1 MTATIPLLRRDH
13 VNFSMLLNA
22 LERQIDTA
30 EEGKIQ
36 SPELVKMILLYFR
49 DYPRKVHHPK
59 EDLIYSTLIQHMP
72 NDASN
77 MFHVIQDHRELA
89 ERLEAIDHSLKDI
102 DLARPAS
109 LDLFCSHARRF
120 IEKEREHMTLEEGH
134 LYPSAVHRLT
144 SEEWAG
150 IDRFMANEKDPLFGD
165 AIAGPYEKLRESI
178 LALDEMMRPLPR

>member
-22 LERQIDTA
+22 LERQIATA

-36 SPELVKMILLYFR
+36 SLELVKMILLYFR

-59 EDLIYSTLIQHMP
+59 EDLIYSTLIAHMP
-72 NDASN
+72 KDVSN
-77 MFHVIQDHRELA
+77 VFHVIQDHRELT
-89 ERLEAIDHSLKDI
+89 ERLETLEEALSALDPG
-102 DLARPAS
+102 RPES
-109 LDLFCSHARRF
+109 VDTFCHQARRF

-144 SEEWAG
+144 PEEWAG
-150 IDRFMANEKDPLFGD
+150 IDHFMANEKDSLFGD
-165 AIAGPYEKLRESI
+165 SVAGPYEKLREAI
-178 LALDEMMRPLPR
+178 LAMDEMMRPLPH